1 MSEYDELV
9 GKLRTYYGDDLAC
22 RMLLMDAR
30 HALEALAGEVERLKE
45 ERDAAITDRFD
56 AAAERIKAVTAERDR
71 LAGEVETAKSQ
82 FKALQMVTSKE
93 HEDTRAERDRL
104 KAALETI
111 AHDNVPRE
119 VFIVWRTDGSNSKHD
134 KCQHMRMMYEDCG
147 NCTALFA
154 RKALGDAS

>member
-30 HALEALAGEVERLKE
+30 HALEA
-45 ERDAAITDRFD
+45 
-56 AAAERIKAVTAERDR
+56 